1 MSEVSEIANMARNI
15 ESAAITLERNIN
27 QLVERNSNL
36 FKALA
41 TIKTSLERALKQ
53 PSNLNQAIY
62 DSINLARTLTPYT
75 EASTGK
81 VKIDPPLTEEEK
93 TLN

>member
-1 MSEVSEIANMARNI
+1 MNEVSEIANMARNI
-15 ESAAITLERNIN
+15 ESAAVSLERNIN
-27 QLVERNSNL
+27 RLAERNSNL

>member
-1 MSEVSEIANMARNI
+1 MNEVSEIANMARNI
-15 ESAAITLERNIN
+15 ESTAVSLERNIN
-27 QLVERNSNL
+27 QLVERNIVL

-53 PSNLNQAIY
+53 PANLNQAVY
-62 DSINLARTLTPYT
+62 DSINLARSLTPYT

-81 VKIDPPLTEEEK
+81 VKVDSPLNEEEK

>member
-1 MSEVSEIANMARNI
+1 MNEVSEIANMARNI
-15 ESAAITLERNIN
+15 ESAAVSLERNIN

-41 TIKTSLERALKQ
+41 TIKTNLERALKQ
-53 PSNLNQAIY
+53 PANLNQTVY